1 MSIKPYLFE
10 FTHSGIVLGSLSFYG
25 CLVDIIEFSSGSIEG
40 LKERCD
46 ESFKIFLDLV
56 SVLLTSCSVELLN
69 HEAHFLEH
77 LGFSFVG
84 FGLEQ
89 LSCCLLCLLGI
100 VEIGGSLSASILSC
114 VHGCDHEVVCDFLK
128 SNNINVENIG
138 ANNVLLSGFAGL

>member
-1 MSIKPYLFE
+1 MSIKPYLLE
-10 FTHSGIVLGSLSFYG
+10 RTHSGIVLGSLSFYG
-25 CLVDIIEFSSGSIEG
+25 CLVDIIEFSSGTIEG
-40 LKERCD
+40 LKEGGD
-46 ESFKIFLDLV
+46 QSFKIFLDLV

-100 VEIGGSLSASILSC
+100 VEIGGSLSASILSG
-114 VHGCDHEVVCDFLK
+114 VHSRDHEVVCDFLK
-128 SNNINVENIG
+128 SNNINVEYIG
-138 ANNVLLSGFAGL
+138 ANNVLLSGLAGL